1 MQKTLLRLS
10 VILLTSVFST
20 AAFSQQTDTLP
31 PTSIDPKLIEYRNAR
46 IPKEY
51 VIAGIQVSGIK
62 HLDTSI
68 VSSISGLLPGDKYM
82 HPGEDIFAKAITA
95 LWKQKLFSNV
105 QVFVTK
111 IEDNKVWVELNVQE
125 RARLGN
131 FKFFG
136 INKSEEEDIMAKVN
150 LAKQTIVTE
159 NTIRETKERINKF
172 FSDKGYLNVS
182 VDIQQ
187 KPDTTFSNSIAMDIY
202 IKKGQKVHIDGIHFY
217 GNDNVDGWRLKK
229 QMKGTKEMSRITLH
243 PDQRL
248 KPSPFGSEKNIFF
261 ERVCK
266 GLGLSLHQ

>member
-202 IKKGQKVHIDGIHFY
+202 IKKGQKVHIDGIHFL
-217 GNDNVDGWRLKK
+217 W
-229 QMKGTKEMSRITLH
+229 
-243 PDQRL
+243 QR
-248 KPSPFGSEKNIFF
+248 
-261 ERVCK
+261 
-266 GLGLSLHQ
+266 

>member
-172 FSDKGYLNVS
+172 FSDKG
-182 VDIQQ
+182 
-187 KPDTTFSNSIAMDIY
+187 
-202 IKKGQKVHIDGIHFY
+202 
-217 GNDNVDGWRLKK
+217 
-229 QMKGTKEMSRITLH
+229 
-243 PDQRL
+243 
-248 KPSPFGSEKNIFF
+248 
-261 ERVCK
+261 
-266 GLGLSLHQ
+266 